1 MVVSSTGESLSH
13 NPGKI
18 LPDSVLFTGHLDHIE
33 VSDSLDFG
41 LDSVSLSSS
50 SEFKAL
56 SNGNEGVDETGGLSV
71 EDALEALVVVGEAN
85 LFSSNDSSCDLNGG
99 KGHVVEGFEGI
110 DSVNSDVA

>member
-33 VSDSLDFG
+33 FSDSLDFG

-56 SNGNEGVDETGGLSV
+56 SNGNEGIDETGGLSV
-71 EDALEALVVVGEAN
+71 ESALEVLVVAGEGC
-85 LFSSNDSSCDLNGG
+85 LFSSNDGVCELNSG
-99 KGHVVEGFEGI
+99 KGHGIEG
-110 DSVNSDVA
+110 